1 MKKIKMVFAL
11 LLLTGVMGIAAI
23 PSISPAYADEESK
36 CGLCNCYI
44 PMHGTV
50 RAREERGLRGLRM
63 LHRNRVADSWK
74 RDEV

>member
-1 MKKIKMVFAL
+1 MKKIKIVFAL

-44 PMHGTV
+44 PM
-50 RAREERGLRGLRM
+50 EELFG
-63 LHRNRVADSWK
+63 RVKNEDCVIC
-74 RDEV
+74 ECYIEIE